1 MGLFDLFGN
10 TITEKKLVGVWKHR
24 ILASWVSIND
34 GPVHNNYH
42 YEIFNFRSDNTFSFG
57 EYGSSKPLFEVSGKW
72 RLSSD
77 RKNILLSYTTG
88 ESSSIDIRD
97 FKGNSFI
104 TTSSQGKDF
113 LFIKE

>member
-57 EYGSSKPLFEVSGKW
+57 EYGPSNPLYEVSGKW
-72 RLSSD
+72 RLSND
-77 RKNILLSYTTG
+77 RKYIELTYPTG
-88 ESSSIDIRD
+88 ELYNIDIRD
-97 FKGNSFI
+97 FKGDSFI
-104 TTSSQGKDF
+104 TTSKEGKDF
-113 LFIKE
+113 KFVKE